1 MEITKKIPLKIIK
14 YEDLLSKTYSVFKEV
29 IEFINGITK
38 KEKKIDNTKIKSA
51 VNSTLFDKLKNY
63 EIKNG
68 FSEAIQSKKKKG
80 KIPFFFLGPK
90 NDWKKILEK
99 DLQIKISSAY
109 KNEFVELGYN

>member
-1 MEITKKIPLKIIK
+1 M
-14 YEDLLSKTYSVFKEV
+14 VFQKP
-29 IEFINGITK
+29 
-38 KEKKIDNTKIKSA
+38 
-51 VNSTLFDKLKNY
+51 
-63 EIKNG
+63 
-68 FSEAIQSKKKKG
+68 FSQKKKKG